1 MMVQNKVLTIFVS
14 LCICVLFF
22 PDVCATV
29 LQSSEEITRQEVLAE
44 FTFTK
49 GEDIIL
55 LPVKFRGEEHLFIF
69 DTGASWIM
77 FDTSFENTLGNT
89 RGSEIVNTH
98 GKPIRVEFFD
108 APEIFLGPINMQDSG
123 QLGCMDLKRVNLA
136 LGKKLSGIIGMSF
149 LKKYV
154 IQIDYDEGKL
164 LFLEPKSD
172 KGFFSFLQ
180 PQSGANPDWGERLKI
195 KYNSGGIPQV
205 RGKVFNIGKTYF
217 MIDTGASTP
226 KLLESKIF
234 KNVIKHKE
242 IQASGKPNVSVSGA
256 TRIEKLTI
264 GPLKYEGLI
273 FNEGKWSLLGTPFL
287 SRHIVTFDFPH
298 NAIYLKKG
306 KAFDRVDEVDMTGL
320 HLIRVSNES
329 ISNETTVH
337 SVDQDSPAQKAGLRA
352 GDIILKVN
360 NKDANEY
367 SRWELSRLK
376 KAGDGHKITMTI
388 KRGEEER
395 EVSFLLK
402 KKI

>member
-1 MMVQNKVLTIFVS
+1 MRQALIILS
-14 LCICVLFF
+14 LFF
-22 PDVCATV
+22 LLIGFAIA
-29 LQSSEEITRQEVLAE
+29 SESNVNELTTQTILAE

-55 LPVKFRGEEHLFIF
+55 LPVKFGGEEHLFVF

-77 FDTSFENTLGNT
+77 FNTSFENTLGNI
-89 RGSEIVNTH
+89 RRSEMVNTH

-108 APEIFLGPINMQDSG
+108 APEMFLGSLNMQDSG
-123 QLGCMDLKRVNLA
+123 QVGCLDLKRVNLA
-136 LGKKLSGIIGMSF
+136 LGKKVSGIIGMSF

-172 KGFFSFLQ
+172 KGIFSFLQ
-180 PQSGANPDWGERLKI
+180 PQSGANSDWGEKLKI
-195 KYNSGGIPQV
+195 QYNSGEIPQV
-205 RGKVFNIGKTYF
+205 RGNVLNGGKTYF
-217 MIDTGASTP
+217 MIDTGASIP

-242 IQASGKPNVSVSGA
+242 IQASGKQNESVSSA

-273 FNEGKWSLLGTPFL
+273 FNEGKWSLLGNSFL

-298 NAIYLKKG
+298 NVIYLKKG
-306 KAFDRVDEVDMTGL
+306 KAFDRIDEFDMTGL
-320 HLIRVSNES
+320 HLIRASGEN
-329 ISNETTVH
+329 ISNKTVVH
-337 SVDQDSPAQKAGLRA
+337 SVDQDSPADKAGLRA

-360 NKDANEY
+360 NKNANEY

-376 KAGDGHKITMTI
+376 RSGKGHKITITI
-388 KRGEEER
+388 KRGNKEQ
-395 EVSFLLK
+395 EVSFLLEK
-402 KKI
+402 KE